1 MEKLWERFFYSL
13 EDKNPVNGLS
23 RLVNNA
29 ETISDY
35 MEAGGILSESTKKL
49 SELKDGDK
57 VLISEGCTH
66 HRQCEDIG
74 TVKIPGWIE
83 EYTGVKPK
91 YSFTSGGEFPEDPS
105 GYTLIVH
112 CGGCMLNEKQMHD
125 RIARAKDA
133 GVPIVNYGIAIAQMH
148 NILKRSLSPFPD
160 LAAMV

>member
-1 MEKLWERFFYSL
+1 MVITDSQAFGRVAKDTPDDILLTSFSILFARYKGDLPSL
-13 EDKNPVNGLS
+13 IKG
-23 RLVNNA
+23 A
-29 ETISDY
+29 
-35 MEAGGILSESTKKL
+35 KKL

-105 GYTLIVH
+105 EYTLIVH

-125 RIARAKDA
+125 RITRAEDA